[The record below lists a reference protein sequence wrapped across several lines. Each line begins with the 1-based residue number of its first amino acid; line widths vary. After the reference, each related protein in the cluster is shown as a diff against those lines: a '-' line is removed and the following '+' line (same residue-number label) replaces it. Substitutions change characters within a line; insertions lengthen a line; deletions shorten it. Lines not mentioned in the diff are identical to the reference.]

1 MIKNNNLIWIDLEM
15 TGLNPNL
22 NRIIEIAIIITDNNL
37 NILIEGPI
45 IAIHQLKQELDKMD
59 SWNMNTHTKTGL
71 INKVNKSIFNE
82 KKAEKHIL
90 NFLKLWVYPQKSP
103 MCGNSI
109 CQDRRFIYNY
119 MPNLEKY
126 FHYRNIDVSTIK
138 ELIKIWK
145 KNTIIKFNK
154 KNTHSAIQDIYQS
167 LEELK
172 FYRKNF
178 FKV

>member
-1 MIKNNNLIWIDLEM
+1 MIKNNNLIWLDLEM

-37 NILIEGPI
+37 NILTEGPV
-45 IAIHQLKQELDKMD
+45 IAIHQSKKELDNMD
-59 SWNMNTHTKTGL
+59 KWNLKTHKKTGL
-71 INKVNKSIFNE
+71 INRVNKSIFNE
-82 KKAEKHIL
+82 KKTEKYIL
-90 NFLKLWVYPQKSP
+90 NFLKLWIYPQKSP

-145 KNTIIKFNK
+145 KNDFIKFK
-154 KNTHSAIQDIYQS
+154 KNNKHSAIQDIYQS

-172 FYRKNF
+172 FYRKHF
-178 FKV
+178 FNI

>member
-22 NRIIEIAIIITDNNL
+22 NRIIEIAVIITDKNL
-37 NILIEGPI
+37 NILKEGPI
-45 IAIHQLKQELDKMD
+45 IAIYQSKKELDNMD
-59 SWNMNTHTKTGL
+59 QWNKKIHKKTGL
-71 INKVNKSIFNE
+71 INRVIQSIFNE
-82 KKAEKHIL
+82 KKTEQYIL
-90 NFLKLWVYPQKSP
+90 NFLKLWVSPYTSP

-109 CQDRRFIYNY
+109 CQDRRFMYNY

-138 ELIKIWK
+138 ELVKRWKINKLIKFK
-145 KNTIIKFNK
+145 KNNK
-154 KNTHSAIQDIYQS
+154 HSAIKDIYQS

-172 FYRKNF
+172 FYRQNF
-178 FKV
+178 FNI

>member
-22 NRIIEIAIIITDNNL
+22 NRIIEIAILITDNNL

-45 IAIHQLKQELDKMD
+45 IAIHQPKKELDKMD
-59 SWNMNTHTKTGL
+59 LWNINTHKKTGL
-71 INKVNKSIFNE
+71 INRVNQSIFNE
-82 KKAEKHIL
+82 KKTEKYIL

-126 FHYRNIDVSTIK
+126 FHYRNIDVSSIK

-145 KNTIIKFNK
+145 KNTFIKFYKNK
-154 KNTHSAIQDIYQS
+154 THSAIQDIYQS

-178 FKV
+178 FNI